1 MPKSSSEAYPY
12 PILTNEEQ
20 SDFVESFFR
29 SNVALDISDEEAN
42 EEPLLLLN
50 YELELSN
57 IEIQQLIDDGNA
69 DFCFLIK
76 SQSTGYRELF
86 FTNGAKT
93 GELSLPLHDVYQR
106 VEIEP
111 QIIITAENVS
121 FSSSDLNDE
130 FKPDDGV
137 DPVFE
142 LSYGDP
148 IAFSDIIIKVI
159 SFEPLTLQSLLRVN
173 LNAELNP
180 NVYSVDT
187 SSNEYLT
194 INMGKKFKEKW
205 DDGESRKAL
214 ISGVIKD
221 AILISLKEFILNKE
235 DVLSKRWASLVVEK
249 FVEIEDDLHNYKED
263 LDKLNEIALEI
274 AAKYTIAKMEQVEE
288 I

>member
-130 FKPDDGV
+130 FRPDDGV

-159 SFEPLTLQSLLRVN
+159 SFEPLTLESLLRVN

>member
-1 MPKSSSEAYPY
+1 MPKSNSEAYPY

-29 SNVALDISDEEAN
+29 SNVDLEISDEEAN

-57 IEIQQLIDDGNA
+57 NEIHQLIDEGNA

-86 FTNGAKT
+86 FTNGVKT

-106 VEIEP
+106 VEIEA

-130 FKPDDGV
+130 FKPDDDV

-173 LNAELNP
+173 LNEELNP

-194 INMGKKFKEKW
+194 INMGEKFKEKW
-205 DDGESRKAL
+205 DDSESRKAL

-249 FVEIEDDLHNYKED
+249 FVEIEDDIQNYKDD
-263 LDKLNEIALEI
+263 LDKLNEIALGI

>member
-1 MPKSSSEAYPY
+1 MPKSNSEAYPY

>member
-1 MPKSSSEAYPY
+1 MPKTNSEAYPY

-20 SDFVESFFR
+20 GDFVESFFR
-29 SNVALDISDEEAN
+29 SDVALDISDEEAD
-42 EEPLLLLN
+42 EQPLLLLK
-50 YELELSN
+50 YKLDLSN
-57 IEIQQLIDDGNA
+57 NEIQKLIDEGDA

-76 SQSTGYRELF
+76 SRATGYRELF
-86 FTNGAKT
+86 FTKGAKI
-93 GELSLPLHDVYQR
+93 GELLLPLHDVYQR
-106 VEIEP
+106 VEIEAK
-111 QIIITAENVS
+111 IIITAENVT
-121 FSSSDLNDE
+121 FSSNDLNEE
-130 FKPDDGV
+130 FKHDDGV
-137 DPVFE
+137 DPIFE

-148 IAFSDIIIKVI
+148 IAFSDIIIKVV

-187 SSNEYLT
+187 SSNEYLS
-194 INMGKKFKEKW
+194 INMGKNFKEKW
-205 DDGESRKAL
+205 DDGESRKFL

-221 AILISLKEFILNKE
+221 AILISLKEFILNRE

-249 FVEIEDDLHNYKED
+249 FVEIEDDLQNYKDD

>member
-1 MPKSSSEAYPY
+1 MPKSNSEAYPY

-29 SNVALDISDEEAN
+29 SNVDLKISDEEAN

-50 YELELSN
+50 YELELLN
-57 IEIQQLIDDGNA
+57 NEIQQLIDQGNA

-86 FTNGAKT
+86 FTNGDKT

-106 VEIEP
+106 VEIEA

-130 FKPDDGV
+130 FKPDDV

-142 LSYGDP
+142 LSNGDP
-148 IAFSDIIIKVI
+148 IAFSDVIIKVI

-173 LNAELNP
+173 LNEELNP

-249 FVEIEDDLHNYKED
+249 FVEIEDDIQNYKDD
-263 LDKLNEIALEI
+263 LDKLNEIALGI
-274 AAKYTIAKMEQVEE
+274 VAKYTIAKMEQVEE